1 MALTLQQVRTLPAFA
16 DMSDKDIINHAKAH
30 GFDTSAM
37 QPETS
42 NDEAGAIRSYG
53 TIPLLKG
60 VADVGGAVGYGLEAA
75 GIKDW
80 GQALQKSNQD
90 VQSTL
95 TARQS
100 QQAQEDAKKTIIDE
114 NGNYGGYNLGTLSQD
129 VMGSL
134 PAMAPMAALGAP
146 LAKVATMGSTALGVG
161 EKLAKISSTGALGKG
176 LAAGLDTAIG
186 SGVGFGA
193 SEGIYSGASNAAQV
207 QNEIRN
213 TDINKLAEHPIF
225 ADTYHNET
233 DKSLSPEERL
243 NQTRDILAS
252 KAGDDVFAK
261 TAIRTGLISMAT
273 GGGVF
278 GMMRGKATG
287 HSLLAAE
294 DGPLKTAAKGF
305 ALEGLAQELP
315 QSAWE
320 QRVQNEAKR
329 DYADPNQDVNE
340 GVINAGV
347 QGGIAGGVMGLF
359 GGAGGSKARPD
370 AGNKKGETGVLDS
383 IDTSNTDAPLA
394 DKADPQA
401 LRPWEE
407 PSYADYKNQ
416 SEPDNQGYVPAEDGT
431 LWESPDLNDL
441 QTQADRA
448 SKLTAFH
455 EKEQADI
462 AQKDA
467 ELKAM
472 ALRADNTPEQTR
484 SYRKKRL
491 ELRAKSDQLNKDLA
505 EALKEAT
512 QTSFGPEVKN
522 TQLSDQLQEKLNV
535 NPTRNP
541 TTKTNIG
548 VTSEL
553 NPTDASTG
561 TESGNSD
568 TTTSAENPTT
578 DQATTGKLT
587 NDSLSSEN
595 QSRPDDVTKQSESA
609 LGQGDQRDDG
619 SFIPTHTL
627 NDGTPVQH
635 LENNSYVD
643 KHGEE
648 WQADDAIKLP
658 LTENKT
664 DISTKNAK
672 NTDKKSLNEKIDDQ
686 SSQTTNEA
694 SQEESGKENAN
705 VKEIENNGKEESP
718 FVKVTDPNG
727 KAFNVLK
734 TDLAGDQDRIPT
746 FSAIS
751 GKRLPTP
758 ILRADINH
766 ESLTNE
772 NISRQMEVPASG
784 DISNSPSGTATS
796 ELQNNES
803 QISRGKVQS
812 EAGAG
817 EDVAIEKFRQ
827 QLKKTGVAKD
837 AMDNTWKVQQDAN
850 NQLYGEKITP
860 IGERTDTTDR
870 FNNHQDVINHI
881 TDNLANHA
889 VTLSP
894 IKQPLNTEA
903 TESVGNSSKSI
914 DSSSNG
920 QANKLPSEI
929 ASQNTQVQLPSKL
942 FDNPIKSLDGLSTR
956 DFVANH
962 VNENTQFSEDNG
974 KYYLGGTTGAGLKQV
989 SKAVHTYGKAYQ
1001 QHLTTALDD
1010 QAKTSAEAKQ
1020 SDTPTFEAVSTT
1032 PEEQTT
1038 TSEPAKENANTIQAN
1053 ADVSKNG
1060 ENVDTENIKPI
1071 DDKTKSNLENR
1082 FKENLNIINNPD
1094 ESLSKESYVKHNNDI
1109 IAIAEKHGDTEF
1121 ANQLKALQ
1129 FNKSDSVQADSGK
1142 KEALIFSDNKNAD
1155 PILPKGTV
1163 KGGMEEIGNL
1173 VDNVLS
1179 GKIPGNEKSAV
1190 RYDVELKND
1199 QDIKEKT
1206 GLDISGYVHSVDSF
1220 AILKVNKDHGNE
1232 KKEASRGQ
1240 LPITKED
1247 WVRIPDVVANYDN
1260 VEHGGK
1266 DSYGKDLIRYTKSY
1280 PDGVTRYVE
1289 EVRNG
1294 RGELSAKTMW
1304 KTRTASSNAVSKE
1317 IPLALTSETASRNIP
1332 HDDKSI
1338 APSPEN
1344 ATDSSG
1350 KITKAKAYHPAIEAY
1365 ANDLVEG
1372 GGSAFTYDEYG
1383 KINGRTPSL
1392 NPEWFKDGRFQIYKP
1407 DGALYA
1413 STPSVKEVKQA
1424 VDDYKSGK
1432 NLKAKQIAILES
1444 LHDMA
1449 VSDEEEGSYKS
1460 DTGLTHAQDMIVDH
1474 LEPVI
1479 NDGRLTL
1486 DDIDEALDQFDDSIP
1501 FDVKGSDITLNDFE
1515 NWLGITNEEKRLTQS
1530 TTVPEGEILQGYT
1543 ESELAKHERDQAE
1556 RARKEAEAE
1565 LKAKQKA
1572 ESDKGIDS
1580 LADEM
1585 LGTYGTNDLFGGN
1598 PLANLGQNDTVPSD
1612 KVTQKGKVLADKAHE
1627 NIQDVGEKL
1636 EGAKKFTYTLKESLS
1651 DDVDVSSVPL
1661 SKSFPQPDYEKLVE
1675 SGVKSQT
1682 AAMIAVMRAEI
1693 PTKPQK
1699 GYKVKSWTEQVSM
1712 IRNFANDLLN
1722 NKISVDD
1729 VINQARNISNFEYL
1743 PDILN
1748 IADQINPARIKEL
1761 GNFRLAKRFWNLYQ
1775 GRENVTIWEVKYK
1788 SKKVNKH
1795 LDTKEE
1801 ALNYIRD
1808 QVTKTGDDAVENGK
1822 TYTKFDIWTQR
1833 GEEGVF
1839 VGKKIAPNKFI
1850 VLKNLPSLKEARQYV
1865 SEHNAELVEQLKE
1878 KKQTKDVRRA
1888 ENNERV
1894 GKDYRNGKN
1903 VTAIEFGDA
1912 FGFRGVQFG
1921 NWVNNDRRQQDLNNA
1936 YDGLMDLADVLN
1948 IPPKAIGLNGELGL
1962 AFGARG
1968 SGGVDPAAAH
1978 YESGQVVINLTK
1990 NHGAGSLAHEW
2001 WHAVDNYFGKQEKS
2015 GYLTEAYSG
2024 RNPYQVRQEVYQAW
2038 TGITEAIKK
2047 ETQLAKRSAMKD
2059 RNRARDYWSTVI
2071 EMTARS
2077 FERYV
2082 IGKLEDQGYSNDYLA
2097 NIIPESVW
2105 EADAKIEDSD
2115 YAFPLQSEM
2124 DAVNKAYDKL
2134 FDTLETKETDKGTIL
2149 FSRSQSTHVP
2159 LIELRGDEIKGST
2172 PAESR
2177 KNANDY
2183 ISGLIDDLI
2192 KETGSDTLHNNST
2205 NTDIRL
2211 TKKGVVHGFQH
2222 RGVQNVKAI
2231 AAIRQLIENAV
2242 KIASNSHEPANDNFK
2257 NVITLVAPLKLGD
2270 QYYAVKLTVKE
2281 SWDGKFKLYDH
2292 QALDMEMPDGISEST
2307 SDHSDSIHRPTSG
2320 TKISVEQMISAFK
2333 GDNAK
2338 YLSSKATSEVTN
2350 PHTKSSLHAAISK
2363 ALDKVFG
2370 NGWTNRLMATGKFKM
2385 ISAAEATGLIGKNA
2399 MFHKV
2404 WHGSPHDHNGFDSA
2418 NIGIGEGSQA
2428 FGWGHY
2434 FSDLKT
2440 VAEWYRDKLQKKQV
2454 KLLVDGKDVTELAGN
2469 SYSIE
2474 RRALGILLDE
2484 LKYPNMG
2491 AKNGLSEDQIKT
2503 IIDKVIL
2510 EQTPRSGE
2518 NDPDYLKSLE
2528 KIRDYLTD
2536 LKNKKL
2542 EIGKGKLYEV
2552 DLAPKQ
2558 DEYLDWDKPLSEQSD
2573 VVKAGLKE
2581 LHKQLEGD
2589 LLNEYLD
2596 RINAD
2601 WSELTGE
2608 EFYQK
2613 ILQRSH
2619 QDGLFDHPDIYDRS
2633 VPDDEASSH
2642 LLHSLGIRGIRY
2654 KAEAGQSDANNYVV
2668 FNDADVKIEAK
2679 YSKNGDVIA
2688 FYNPANDTTYLV
2700 HDNITQNTSD
2710 KALQGLMLH
2719 EIGVHALT
2727 LGKSNEAFKSLLK
2740 RFEAMKAT
2748 NPNVQ
2753 EAFDRVP
2760 ADTKAEDKL
2769 EEALA
2774 YFIENNHDSNLAQKI
2789 LEAFRQLVR
2798 AIGNTL
2804 VGKDKFLFSHWAN
2817 KLTEQELRNMAVS
2830 ALRSAPDNLQF
2841 DNVGRENKG
2850 VRLSQSAMKSVEAN
2864 IKRGRDAMTKA
2875 LLDKTTVHRA
2885 MFRQGMGWIDFE
2897 WGDEGGDITSKGK
2910 RPGAKG
2916 IAHIIEARQRKD
2928 RLSNQQTENLLFD
2941 LVDTIAKGEEIERY
2955 SYDHVTNIKIVNNN
2969 IMVMLTRKEGN
2980 NAWIVTGFEIHK
2992 PDSGKTGNDVLPPTH
3007 SESTLTRNEAGAGV
3021 RNIPQQDDNSSD
3033 NGIKFSRS
3041 TPANSDSDNSA
3052 IKDIF
3057 TKISGDHGLDW
3068 LGGLFTR
3075 NQLIDFIAKD
3085 VPEMMN
3091 YKLLSQA
3098 KDNATHEREQ
3108 QVAKAYEAMS
3118 KKIQEAAKKPNG
3130 WTDYAKARRMMMEL
3144 SRVQSMATNLEN
3156 FDPAEAKPNQAM
3168 NEQER
3173 EVYDAYQALNDQQ
3186 KEVYIKMRDDYR
3198 SDLKETQ
3205 EALIENLDRFPVDS
3219 HTKSAVIAD
3228 IKAHFDK
3235 ALNKGVYFPLA
3246 RFGKI
3251 VVTGVNP
3258 EGELVTSF
3266 VESNGARDKLMAKMD
3281 AQGYHQVRSQLK
3293 AEYDADVANGNAAHT
3308 IAALATN
3315 TIEQIRD
3322 NLVEDQG
3329 NKVAGNVKDMLDAFN
3344 QELIKALPDS
3354 SFRKHFIHRKGTLG
3368 ESADTLRAYANTR
3381 TSTAKGLASIGYD
3394 HQIAEVLQNG
3404 RKAIRALN
3412 LRNSDFLDS
3421 VMNEFTKREKALK
3434 TTSIQPWAQ
3443 TLTSL
3448 GFMGALGFNVASAG
3462 VNMLQ
3467 VAAIGLPELAGRHGF
3482 NASSIAISKA
3492 YKLLGDAAVLN
3503 WESGFDL
3510 MKNPKINAKTKEA
3523 LQRLHDIGKID
3534 LNQTHDSISAGQNP
3548 SYSTNAVTRAFGYTA
3563 KKSGYFFHV
3572 AEALNR
3578 QVMGIAAFELEYKK
3592 NGGDFEKALAY
3603 TVKAIDDT
3611 QYDYGQGNRS
3621 RFMMG
3626 NTARVLTLFKAYALN
3641 TSWFIGRNAA
3651 LSLAKLPSDER
3662 LQARKTLAVT
3672 MAMSFATSGLFGMP
3686 IGIEAFAGI
3695 GGVAGFKYKGAY
3707 GALAGSV
3714 LGMAV
3719 FQALLAGLGADDD
3732 DELETEF
3739 RNWLTDNFN
3748 QTVAEFITKG
3758 PARLLPIGDIS
3769 GRTSMNHLW
3778 HQPQNK
3784 ELEGRDEFNAISN
3797 TLMGPVASQIANVFM
3812 ASKLWADGETGRA
3825 LEAMTP
3831 RAVSNLIA
3839 ADRLATHGVETIK
3852 GDKIVDRDLTVN
3864 EIAQK
3869 MLGFNP
3875 TVIANANDAN
3885 SAITKERDKIDME
3898 KQHLVKR
3905 YLSADTEE
3913 RARLFNEDIKDFNEE
3928 VPASARITKMSLFR
3942 SMKARRGANKHT
3954 ENGLYL
3960 SKKQQYLRKIGRFAE
3975 QE

>member
-1449 VSDEEEGSYKS
+1449 VSDDEQGSNQHEEDIIYDDLTNKL
-1460 DTGLTHAQDMIVDH
+1460 DAGLIG
-1474 LEPVI
+1474 I
-1479 NDGRLTL
+1479 
-1486 DDIDEALDQFDDSIP
+1486 DDIEAIVNEFDDSIP
-1501 FDVKGSDITLNDFE
+1501 FDVKGPTISLNEFE
-1515 NWLGITNEEKRLTQS
+1515 NWLGITNEKEESISGGDKSQGQL
-1530 TTVPEGEILQGYT
+1530 LQEYT

-1612 KVTQKGKVLADKAHE
+1612 KVTQKGKVLADKANE

-1651 DDVDVSSVPL
+1651 DDIDVSAVPL
-1661 SKSFPQPDYEKLVE
+1661 SQSFPQPNYEKLVE
-1675 SGVKSQT
+1675 SGVKPQT

-1712 IRNFANDLLN
+1712 IRGFANDLLS

-1729 VINQARNISNFEYL
+1729 VINQARKISNFENL

-1748 IADQINPARIKEL
+1748 IADQINPARIRDL
-1761 GNFRLAKRFWNLYQ
+1761 GSFRLAKRFWGLYE
-1775 GRENVTIWEVKYK
+1775 GKRDITKWEVTTPNIK
-1788 SKKVNKH
+1788 SNTDYWSKTKH
-1795 LDTKEE
+1795 FDTKEE

-1808 QVTKTGDDAVENGK
+1808 QVTKTGDDTVENGK

-1839 VGKKIAPNKFI
+1839 VGKKIAANKFI
-1850 VLKNLPSLKEARQYV
+1850 VLKNLPSLKEARQFV

-1903 VTAIEFGDA
+1903 VTAAEFGDA

-2134 FDTLETKETDKGTIL
+2134 FDILQTRETDKGVEL
-2149 FSRSQSTHVP
+2149 YSKLSDPATH
-2159 LIELRGDEIKGST
+2159 
-2172 PAESR
+2172 
-2177 KNANDY
+2177 
-2183 ISGLIDDLI
+2183 
-2192 KETGSDTLHNNST
+2192 
-2205 NTDIRL
+2205 
-2211 TKKGVVHGFQH
+2211 
-2222 RGVQNVKAI
+2222 
-2231 AAIRQLIENAV
+2231 
-2242 KIASNSHEPANDNFK
+2242 
-2257 NVITLVAPLKLGD
+2257 
-2270 QYYAVKLTVKE
+2270 
-2281 SWDGKFKLYDH
+2281 
-2292 QALDMEMPDGISEST
+2292 
-2307 SDHSDSIHRPTSG
+2307 
-2320 TKISVEQMISAFK
+2320 
-2333 GDNAK
+2333 
-2338 YLSSKATSEVTN
+2338 
-2350 PHTKSSLHAAISK
+2350 PHTKSTLHAAITK

-2370 NGWTNRLMATGKFKM
+2370 NGWTQRLMDTGKFKI
-2385 ISAAEATGLIGKNA
+2385 ISREEASKLVGQSA

-2404 WHGSPHDHNGFDSA
+2404 WHGTPH
-2418 NIGIGEGSQA
+2418 NINKFSSNKIGTGEGAQA
-2428 FGWGHY
+2428 FGYGLY
-2434 FSDLKT
+2434 FTDKKEI
-2440 VAEWYRDKLQKKQV
+2440 AQWYRDRLTNDSGVSAKIGLFGSKKRINYFDFSSPQIGQLFFEN
-2454 KLLVDGKDVTELAGN
+2454 KNIDYLLSKAKEGLSYYESEFEADNKYRKENNYPKRAFTNPIENIIANFKKDV
-2469 SYSIE
+2469 
-2474 RRALGILLDE
+2474 AL
-2484 LKYPNMG
+2484 
-2491 AKNGLSEDQIKT
+2491 
-2503 IIDKVIL
+2503 
-2510 EQTPRSGE
+2510 
-2518 NDPDYLKSLE
+2518 LE
-2528 KIRDYLTD
+2528 KIKSAGGFD
-2536 LKNKKL
+2536 
-2542 EIGKGKLYEV
+2542 IKGNVYEV
-2552 DLAPKQ
+2552 ELAPSQ
-2558 DEYLDWDKPLSEQSD
+2558 DEYLDWDRPLSEQSYT
-2573 VVKAGLKE
+2573 VKEKLGNII
-2581 LHKQLEGD
+2581 D
-2589 LLNEYLD
+2589 LLNE
-2596 RINAD
+2596 RRGTPK
-2601 WSELTGE
+2601 S
-2608 EFYQK
+2608 K
-2613 ILQRSH
+2613 
-2619 QDGLFDHPDIYDRS
+2619 HPDLTYNGSGIYGYISNVVDG
-2633 VPDDEASSH
+2633 DKAASDY
-2642 LLHSLGIRGIRY
+2642 LHSLGIRGIRY
-2654 KAEAGQSDANNYVV
+2654 KAEGGKSEANNYVI
-2668 FNDADVKIEAK
+2668 FDENDINIEAK
-2679 YSKNGDVIA
+2679 YSKDGHVLA
-2688 FYNPANDTTYLV
+2688 FYNPKDDTTYFV
-2700 HDNITQNTSD
+2700 HDNISKDANPNEL
-2710 KALQGLMLH
+2710 KGLVAH
-2719 EIGVHALT
+2719 EIAVHALH
-2727 LGKSNEAFKSLLK
+2727 LGKTKEAFKSLLK
-2740 RFEAMKAT
+2740 RFDAMKAT

>member
-1449 VSDEEEGSYKS
+1449 VSDDEQGSNQHEEDIIYDDLTNKL
-1460 DTGLTHAQDMIVDH
+1460 DAGLIG
-1474 LEPVI
+1474 I
-1479 NDGRLTL
+1479 
-1486 DDIDEALDQFDDSIP
+1486 DDIEAIVNEFDDSIP
-1501 FDVKGSDITLNDFE
+1501 FDVKGPTISLNEFE
-1515 NWLGITNEEKRLTQS
+1515 NWLGITNEKEESISGGDKSQGQL
-1530 TTVPEGEILQGYT
+1530 LQEYT

-1612 KVTQKGKVLADKAHE
+1612 KVTQKGKVLADKANE

-1712 IRNFANDLLN
+1712 IRGFANDLLS

-1729 VINQARNISNFEYL
+1729 VINQARKISNFENL

-1748 IADQINPARIKEL
+1748 IADQINPARIRDL
-1761 GNFRLAKRFWNLYQ
+1761 GSFRLAKRFWGLYE
-1775 GRENVTIWEVKYK
+1775 GKRDITKWEVTTPNIK
-1788 SKKVNKH
+1788 SNTDYWSKTKH
-1795 LDTKEE
+1795 FDTKEE

-1808 QVTKTGDDAVENGK
+1808 QVTKTGDDTVENGK

-1903 VTAIEFGDA
+1903 VTAAEFGDA

-2134 FDTLETKETDKGTIL
+2134 FDILQTRETDKGVEL
-2149 FSRSQSTHVP
+2149 YSKLSDPATH
-2159 LIELRGDEIKGST
+2159 
-2172 PAESR
+2172 
-2177 KNANDY
+2177 
-2183 ISGLIDDLI
+2183 
-2192 KETGSDTLHNNST
+2192 
-2205 NTDIRL
+2205 
-2211 TKKGVVHGFQH
+2211 
-2222 RGVQNVKAI
+2222 
-2231 AAIRQLIENAV
+2231 
-2242 KIASNSHEPANDNFK
+2242 
-2257 NVITLVAPLKLGD
+2257 
-2270 QYYAVKLTVKE
+2270 
-2281 SWDGKFKLYDH
+2281 
-2292 QALDMEMPDGISEST
+2292 
-2307 SDHSDSIHRPTSG
+2307 
-2320 TKISVEQMISAFK
+2320 
-2333 GDNAK
+2333 
-2338 YLSSKATSEVTN
+2338 
-2350 PHTKSSLHAAISK
+2350 PHTKSTLHAAITK

-2370 NGWTNRLMATGKFKM
+2370 NGWTQRLMDTGKFKI
-2385 ISAAEATGLIGKNA
+2385 ISREEASKLVGQSA

-2404 WHGSPHDHNGFDSA
+2404 WHGTPH
-2418 NIGIGEGSQA
+2418 NINKFSSNKIGTGEGAQA
-2428 FGWGHY
+2428 FGYGLY
-2434 FSDLKT
+2434 FTDKKEI
-2440 VAEWYRDKLQKKQV
+2440 AQWYRDRLTNDSGVSAKIGLFGSKKRINYFDFSSPQIGQLFFEN
-2454 KLLVDGKDVTELAGN
+2454 KNIDYLLSKAKEGLSYYESEFEADNKYRKENNYPKRAFTNPIENIIANFKKDV
-2469 SYSIE
+2469 
-2474 RRALGILLDE
+2474 AL
-2484 LKYPNMG
+2484 
-2491 AKNGLSEDQIKT
+2491 
-2503 IIDKVIL
+2503 
-2510 EQTPRSGE
+2510 
-2518 NDPDYLKSLE
+2518 LE
-2528 KIRDYLTD
+2528 KIKSAGGFD
-2536 LKNKKL
+2536 
-2542 EIGKGKLYEV
+2542 IKGNVYEV
-2552 DLAPKQ
+2552 ELAPSQ
-2558 DEYLDWDKPLSEQSD
+2558 DEYLDWDRPLSEQSYT
-2573 VVKAGLKE
+2573 VKEKLGNII
-2581 LHKQLEGD
+2581 D
-2589 LLNEYLD
+2589 LLNE
-2596 RINAD
+2596 RRGTPK
-2601 WSELTGE
+2601 S
-2608 EFYQK
+2608 K
-2613 ILQRSH
+2613 
-2619 QDGLFDHPDIYDRS
+2619 HPDLTYNGSGIYGYISNVVDG
-2633 VPDDEASSH
+2633 DKAASDY
-2642 LLHSLGIRGIRY
+2642 LHSLGIRGIRY
-2654 KAEAGQSDANNYVV
+2654 KAEGGKSEANNYVI
-2668 FNDADVKIEAK
+2668 FDENDINIEAK
-2679 YSKNGDVIA
+2679 YSKDGHVLA
-2688 FYNPANDTTYLV
+2688 FYNPKDDTTYFV
-2700 HDNITQNTSD
+2700 HDNISKDANPNEL
-2710 KALQGLMLH
+2710 KGLVAH
-2719 EIGVHALT
+2719 EIAVHALH
-2727 LGKSNEAFKSLLK
+2727 LGKTKEAFKSLLK
-2740 RFEAMKAT
+2740 RFDAMKAT